1 VAHDFGTA
9 VKIVYCIRVKG
20 TQPTMIT
27 LKDALSQLNQFVED
41 THADLDLAYDWV
53 AEMTGIYRI
62 CDDKELWHEFY
73 TAYEI
78 AADNA
83 MVANRYSYENL

>member
-1 VAHDFGTA
+1 
-9 VKIVYCIRVKG
+9 
-20 TQPTMIT
+20 
-27 LKDALSQLNQFVED
+27 
-41 THADLDLAYDWV
+41 
-53 AEMTGIYRI
+53 AEMTGIDRI

-83 MVANRYSYENL
+83 MVANRYSYECL